1 MRFKLEEEINLAVDC
16 MGSETCLLEIM
27 EGLNESALRYENF
40 FFSLFGNHEEI
51 QNNIKDIKP
60 LKERSKIIHCDDK
73 ITMTDKPS
81 DVIRSKKKSSMH
93 LSIENVLSGKSQAI
107 LSCGNTG
114 ALMAISL
121 LKLKTVANIKR
132 PAIASIWPNLK
143 GESIVLDLGANIKN
157 ETSNLIDNAILGS
170 ALATVLFN
178 MNDPTIGIL
187 NIGIEDLKGN
197 EVVQEASEILNDM
210 QKNGQLNYYGF
221 IEGADISIG
230 KTNVVVTDGFT
241 GNIALKTA
249 EGTANMVQNHFKNA
263 FKSSFLSRLG
273 YLLASL
279 ALDTVRQK
287 LDPRVHNCGIF
298 MGLSSPVIKCHG
310 RSDRLGI
317 SYAADIVY
325 SLIKKE
331 VNKKVENIL
340 MNKI

>member
-1 MRFKLEEEINLAVDC
+1 
-16 MGSETCLLEIM
+16 
-27 EGLNESALRYENF
+27 
-40 FFSLFGNHEEI
+40 
-51 QNNIKDIKP
+51 
-60 LKERSKIIHCDDK
+60 
-73 ITMTDKPS
+73 
-81 DVIRSKKKSSMH
+81 
-93 LSIENVLSGKSQAI
+93 
-107 LSCGNTG
+107 
-114 ALMAISL
+114 MAISL

-249 EGTANMVQNHFKNA
+249 EGTANMVQSHFKNA

-287 LDPRVHNCGIF
+287 LDPRVHNCGIL
-298 MGLSSPVIKCHG
+298 MGLNSLAVKCHG
-310 RSDRLGI
+310 QSEYSGV

-325 SLIKKE
+325 SLL
-331 VNKKVENIL
+331 ENN
-340 MNKI
+340 MNKRIRDYVSEMHSKLTN